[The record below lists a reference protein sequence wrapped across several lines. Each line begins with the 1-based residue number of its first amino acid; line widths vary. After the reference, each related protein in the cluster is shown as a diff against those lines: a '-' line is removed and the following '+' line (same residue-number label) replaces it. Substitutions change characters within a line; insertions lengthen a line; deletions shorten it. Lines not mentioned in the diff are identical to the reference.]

1 MYSLL
6 KSSVVGAD
14 KAGAAVV
21 CRWSV
26 STAERP
32 AVVRSSRARAERRPA
47 GSHRL
52 VTGADRVIFFV

>member
-1 MYSLL
+1 MYLLL
-6 KSSVVGAD
+6 KSSVVSAD

-52 VTGADRVIFFV
+52 VTVVTGSFFV